1 MRRGQIEARRGEVP
15 ECLRVVRT
23 DKIRLQANCESLFGG
38 GSASKSRFPHR
49 RQATSVCLTAQ
60 RGIREMI
67 DWNIVAIIAAPLVTL
82 FVGAALTHAIERR
95 PRLVT
100 YLGYVAAHR
109 VTLESGVPFDV
120 YTHSVVLKNAGRRA
134 ARNVCLTHSILPN
147 FSVCPSIKYR
157 TEQLPSGEIDIVF
170 PRLSARARN
179 DDLIPLFATYHMGQS
194 QRTRQIRRR
203 PRKGDKSVAS
213 NPASSLGQ
221 CNCFWISVSRNYC
234 VAILCCDGIHPTVGL
249 VRDPRC

>member
-1 MRRGQIEARRGEVP
+1 
-15 ECLRVVRT
+15 
-23 DKIRLQANCESLFGG
+23 
-38 GSASKSRFPHR
+38 
-49 RQATSVCLTAQ
+49 
-60 RGIREMI
+60 MI

-170 PRLSARARN
+170 PVLVPGQEMTISYLYLPPTTWDKVN
-179 DDLIPLFATYHMGQS
+179 GPVKSDDGHAKV
-194 QRTRQIRRR
+194 IR
-203 PRKGDKSVAS
+203 VL
-213 NPASSLGQ
+213 PAIQ
-221 CNCFWISVSRNYC
+221 HPAWVNAIVSGLVLVGITALLYC
-234 VAILCCDGIHPTVGL
+234 VVMVFTPQL
-249 VRDPRC
+249 VSDETPDAETSSQAHYLLPKYDSCSFVLR